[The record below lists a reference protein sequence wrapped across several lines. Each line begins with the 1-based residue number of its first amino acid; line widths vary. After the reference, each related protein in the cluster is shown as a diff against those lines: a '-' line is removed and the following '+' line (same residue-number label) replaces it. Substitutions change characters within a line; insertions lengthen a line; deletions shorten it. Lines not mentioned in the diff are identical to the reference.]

1 MIYTVVDRSSS
12 HYFHAPT
19 TTSLNLL
26 FTGTQNTECDPIT
39 GHCKCLPGVSGF
51 LCDRCSPGYWGF
63 GLITRGSSGC
73 TRKSGFFY
81 KNIYIIYA
89 RAQFCKKW
97 TNGDILIRVFFF
109 SFLSFSLPACLCSP
123 FGSVRS
129 DCEQNTGRC
138 VCKPGILGAK
148 CDTCPNGD
156 KVTSSGCEGRKFC
169 GCCYDCAFRQMRSLS
184 RSQYLWVTR

>member
-109 SFLSFSLPACLCSP
+109 LFSFFLPSSLLVLA
-123 FGSVRS
+123 
-129 DCEQNTGRC
+129 
-138 VCKPGILGAK
+138 IWLGAIGLWAEHGSLRLQAR
-148 CDTCPNGD
+148 DP
-156 KVTSSGCEGRKFC
+156 R
-169 GCCYDCAFRQMRSLS
+169 RQVWHV
-184 RSQYLWVTR
+184 SQRGQGHLLGLWRT